1 MWSFGSPDCLINLK
15 PKLPWRKH
23 RPSKRREGENDHHRR
38 IIQALTSML
47 VTDTVK
53 LLHYGRVVHHGR
65 LVKVKDFAPRQSLE
79 VAEK

>member
-1 MWSFGSPDCLINLK
+1 LINLK
-15 PKLPWRKH
+15 PKLPVAREQA
-23 RPSKRREGENDHHRR
+23 PSKRREGGNDHHRR

-53 LLHYGRVVHHGR
+53 LLHYGRVVHFGR